1 MRISVSNVTLSVP
14 CYRCMPMSSPFY
26 LFSHGGSHIYVHMFM
41 DRLER
46 RLLLNAEVKPHI
58 WWRYIDVIF
67 IVWTEGEERLREFTD
82 YLNNVHETIKF
93 TCKWS
98 EHEIE
103 FLDIEVLNESGV
115 LEMEVLISQQ
125 KVINICITVLVTW
138 MHVNYIEFVRSP
150 VFLKREWESW

>member
-1 MRISVSNVTLSVP
+1 MLSLHAHVITFLPVFPWRVTYICAHVYGQVGETFASE
-14 CYRCMPMSSPFY
+14 C
-26 LFSHGGSHIYVHMFM
+26 
-41 DRLER
+41 
-46 RLLLNAEVKPHI
+46 EVKPHI

-103 FLDIEVLNESGV
+103 FLDVEVLNESGV

-125 KVINICITVLVTW
+125 QVINICITVLVTW